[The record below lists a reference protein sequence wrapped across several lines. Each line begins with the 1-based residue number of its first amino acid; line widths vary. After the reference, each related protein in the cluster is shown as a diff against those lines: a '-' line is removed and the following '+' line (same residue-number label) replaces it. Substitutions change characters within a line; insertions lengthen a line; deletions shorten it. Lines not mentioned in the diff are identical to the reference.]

1 MYQITNGKVMNIKP
15 LNFEFTQR
23 KRHKS
28 EYDSANIIHPNAKL
42 RYNVQECGVD
52 NNRGYN
58 ASFSGS
64 LPNESGAAAKTL
76 MEKIMSTG
84 AFRWLTGFSGAHN
97 VAAAALIGLFL
108 AGGLRPAITISLPG
122 KKDLEDKIYAAGHSM
137 ASGLI
142 GFAFS
147 TLITTPIDAGV
158 KYIYDDSKNISIEN
172 YNELTKEEL
181 AEYIR
186 KNNLTPEDIAGKMKN
201 DKLSEEYIISKLKDS
216 EGKNLKSI
224 EMAAFVKDNKGVI
237 MPIRKLYKEV
247 IKKDKDGKE
256 IVVKKYQGLNFIAE
270 HVDKIHEL
278 QHKLHLETDMVKK
291 GKLLGEIRNLE
302 NWVKGAETTMK
313 NVSEWA
319 IAIPRAMLTIALIPP
334 ILKYVFH
341 VEKKKTA
348 APEPKQVEVTAAATV
363 TPEEKEV
370 QPMKLSMNKFMGGAK

>member
-1 MYQITNGKVMNIKP
+1 MNIQP
-15 LNFEFTQR
+15 VNFEFTR
-23 KRHKS
+23 KRRLKS
-28 EYDSANIIHPNAKL
+28 ECDNPGVMHPNSKL
-42 RYNVQECGVD
+42 RYSVQDCDLEKD
-52 NNRGYN
+52 TDNRGYN
-58 ASFSGS
+58 VNFSGS

-76 MEKIMSTG
+76 MEKIMSSG
-84 AFRWLTGFSGAHN
+84 VFQWLTGFSGAHN

-142 GFAFS
+142 GFGFS
-147 TLITTPIDAGV
+147 TLITTPIDSGV
-158 KYIYDDSKNISIEN
+158 KFIYEDSKNISIEN
-172 YNELTKEEL
+172 YNQLTKEEL

-186 KNNLTPEDIAGKMKN
+186 KNNLNPEDIASKMKN

-216 EGKNLKSI
+216 EGKNLKSN
-224 EMAAFVKDNKGVI
+224 EMAAFVKDNNGVI

-247 IKKDKDGKE
+247 IKKDKDGKK

-278 QHKLHLETDMVKK
+278 QHQLHLETDMVKK

>member
-1 MYQITNGKVMNIKP
+1 MNIKP
-15 LNFEFTQR
+15 LNLEFTQR

-28 EYDSANIIHPNAKL
+28 EYDSAYIIHPNAKL
-42 RYNVQECGVD
+42 RYNVQECGVE

-348 APEPKQVEVTAAATV
+348 APEPKQVEVTVAATV

>member
-1 MYQITNGKVMNIKP
+1 
-15 LNFEFTQR
+15 
-23 KRHKS
+23 
-28 EYDSANIIHPNAKL
+28 
-42 RYNVQECGVD
+42 
-52 NNRGYN
+52 
-58 ASFSGS
+58 
-64 LPNESGAAAKTL
+64 
-76 MEKIMSTG
+76 
-84 AFRWLTGFSGAHN
+84 
-97 VAAAALIGLFL
+97 
-108 AGGLRPAITISLPG
+108 
-122 KKDLEDKIYAAGHSM
+122 
-137 ASGLI
+137 
-142 GFAFS
+142 
-147 TLITTPIDAGV
+147 
-158 KYIYDDSKNISIEN
+158 
-172 YNELTKEEL
+172 
-181 AEYIR
+181 
-186 KNNLTPEDIAGKMKN
+186 MKN

-348 APEPKQVEVTAAATV
+348 APEPKQVEVTVAATV